1 MPKATLYPLENYTL
15 STKEAQPE
23 EDTSVAARLRRLEAD
38 YNQHGMRRSVEA
50 VLVVHQHNHPHVLM
64 FQIANSFF
72 KLPGHYLEPEVDE
85 AEGMKEI
92 LNKKLGP
99 EDPLEW
105 DSKNDW
111 TIGECLSTWW
121 RPNYENYMYPYVPA
135 HVTSPKEKKS
145 LYIVH
150 LPPNKVLSVP
160 KNMKLLAVPLFELY
174 DNSARYGAQL
184 STIAH
189 LLSRYE
195 FIYEK

>member
-1 MPKATLYPLENYTL
+1 
-15 STKEAQPE
+15 
-23 EDTSVAARLRRLEAD
+23 
-38 YNQHGMRRSVEA
+38 
-50 VLVVHQHNHPHVLM
+50 
-64 FQIANSFF
+64 
-72 KLPGHYLEPEVDE
+72 LEPEVDE

-121 RPNYENYMYPYVPA
+121 RPNYENYMVNTFCLLNTIITTFISQYPYVPA

-150 LPPNKVLSVP
+150 LPPNSKSV
-160 KNMKLLAVPLFELY
+160 
-174 DNSARYGAQL
+174 
-184 STIAH
+184 
-189 LLSRYE
+189 
-195 FIYEK
+195 